1 METIITAENLSKIYP
16 GGTKAVNRIS
26 FSLQRGDIFG
36 FLGPN
41 GAGKTTTVKLLCGML
56 TPTEGKSLVLGLDP
70 AREPEA
76 LHRKVG
82 VVTEHARMYDHLSGM
97 ENLIFYGA
105 LFGMNKPDSEARAK
119 RLLERLDLSDAQSRK
134 LSAYSTG
141 MRQRLSLARA
151 LLHSPEILFL
161 DEPTSG
167 LDPESAQNVN
177 TLLGELAAAGTTVFL
192 CTHQLR
198 YAEEICTGYGL
209 MDRGS
214 LFATG
219 TLPEL
224 RASLSGQIT
233 VQIKADA
240 MPRDMACKALGGS
253 LYEIPVASEAEIP
266 RVVRDIVHAGGSIY
280 QVAARQPSLE
290 TIYFSLIEENHEKE
304 DAAL

>member
-240 MPRDMACKALGGS
+240 MPRDMACKALGGG

>member
-1 METIITAENLSKIYP
+1 METIITAENLSKTYP
-16 GGTKAVNRIS
+16 GGTRAVNRIS

-70 AREPEA
+70 AQEPEA

-97 ENLIFYGA
+97 ENLFFYGA

-119 RLLERLDLSDAQSRK
+119 RLLERLDLSDARNRK
-134 LSAYSTG
+134 LSSYSTG

-167 LDPESAQNVN
+167 PDPESAHNVN

-224 RASLSGQIT
+224 RASISGQTT
-233 VQIKADA
+233 VQIKADT
-240 MPRDMACKALGGS
+240 MPRDMACKALGGG
-253 LYEIPVASEAEIP
+253 LYEIPVAGEAEIP
-266 RVVRDIVHAGGSIY
+266 RVVREIVHAGGSIY

-304 DAAL
+304 DTAL